1 MFLGAHDCHV
11 TFQLTNPAG
20 KRGLVAMYDVAGN
33 FMLQGLLT
41 YDFLGGWGCDL
52 VWFVLRY
59 I

>member
-52 VWFVLRY
+52 IWFVL
-59 I
+59 